1 MRKLILVLSISICL
15 FVTDG
20 FSQNDEPCEIVS
32 VEYNIKNTSHGLSN
46 GSIDLIIEG
55 GRKPFNI
62 SVIGDKRSKNKL
74 NINLTR
80 ITDLQPGTYLIVI
93 QDNSGCRKE
102 VTTEIK

>member
-1 MRKLILVLSISICL
+1 MRKLILVLSISIFL
-15 FVTDG
+15 FVTDS
-20 FSQNDEPCEIVS
+20 FSQADRPCEAIS
-32 VEYNIKNTSHGLSN
+32 VEHNVRHTSQGLNN
-46 GSIDLIIEG
+46 GAVDLIIKG
-55 GRKPFNI
+55 GIQPYEI

-102 VTTEIK
+102 VTAEIK